1 MPVSLTSRR
10 RCKVCSTVS
19 KAVTGKAGSGK
30 ANVEC
35 LSCDLT
41 ALCLVSKSGENA
53 RNCFAIFHSSVFD
66 QFKDYYV

>member
-35 LSCDLT
+35 LSCDRT
-41 ALCLVSKSGENA
+41 ALCLLSKSG
-53 RNCFAIFHSSVFD
+53 FAIFHSSVFD
-66 QFKDYYV
+66 QFKDYYVEKND